1 MAYMT
6 GTYSAKVDEKG
17 RLFVP
22 ARLREDLGSVFYVT
36 IGTHEGRK
44 CLTVYTKESWE
55 RLNER
60 FQALPLS
67 QQFSRLGKIFQ
78 NAVECVPDKQFRFLL
93 TPKLFRYAGI
103 TKDVVITGISGV
115 AQIWDAA
122 AYEQYELETDD
133 SEDLLDAM
141 EAIRI

>member
-1 MAYMT
+1 MVRMI
-6 GTYSAKVDEKG
+6 GTYYAKVDEKG

-22 ARLREDLGSVFYVT
+22 AKLREDFGSTFYVT

-44 CLTVYTKESWE
+44 CLTVYTQDSWE
-55 RLNER
+55 KLNER
-60 FQALPLS
+60 FQALPLA

-78 NAVECVPDKQFRFLL
+78 NAVECVPDKQSRFLL

-115 AQIWDAA
+115 AQIWDAE
-122 AYEQYELETDD
+122 AYDRYDAETMDMDD
-133 SEDLLDAM
+133 CYGEF
-141 EAIRI
+141 